1 MTSVD
6 RTQDLREAMVQS
18 LVEGVEQGIEL
29 VVLVS
34 DSSSTSSIAPFKARF
49 PDRLVNVGIAEQ
61 NLLGVAAGL
70 SLGGYVSVTANAAC
84 FLVARSCEQLKT
96 DICYSATNVK
106 LMGLNAGVAYGSLAS
121 THHAIDD
128 ISILRSLGT
137 IRIFAPGDGPE
148 AAQVIGQALRT
159 DGPVYV
165 RLDNAQLPVFHDAGY
180 IFRPGR
186 LDILREGGDLTIFA
200 LGSVVHEAL
209 TAGDMLAKQGLRA
222 TVVNMSSVRP
232 TDEKAIRR
240 LGMRDRARRHGGGAL
255 GEWRDRFARRGES
268 RRRRLRGAL
277 RKAGHP
283 GRPFRQGRPP
293 RGDPESLR
301 DRFLRHRA
309 GRTARAFPGEVT

>member
-1 MTSVD
+1 MSPD
-6 RTQDLREAMVQS
+6 RVQDLREAMVQS

-128 ISILRSLGT
+128 ISILRSMGT
-137 IRIFAPGDGPE
+137 IRIFAPADGPE

-165 RLDNAQLPVFHDAGY
+165 RLDNAELPVFHGSGY
-180 IFRPGR
+180 NFQPGR
-186 LDILREGGDLTIFA
+186 LDVLREGGDLTIFA

-209 TAGDMLAKQGLRA
+209 AAEDILAKQGMHA
-222 TVVNMSSVRP
+222 TVVNMSSIRP
-232 TDEKAIRR
+232 TDTMAIARLARSTGRVVTVEEHSVNGGIGSLVAESLAEGGCAVRFER
-240 LGMRDRARRHGGGAL
+240 LGIPDGHFAKAGPRDEIRSHYGIDSSGIVRA
-255 GEWRDRFARRGES
+255 
-268 RRRRLRGAL
+268 AL
-277 RKAGHP
+277 RVLSRVG
-283 GRPFRQGRPP
+283 
-293 RGDPESLR
+293 
-301 DRFLRHRA
+301 
-309 GRTARAFPGEVT
+309 